1 MINYVVNVGLTK
13 AVPRFAA
20 LATTTLR
27 GTSTGYNEIEKR
39 NCSCL
44 SQVKYDSIC
53 YNMFQRPCTFCL
65 FPRCV
70 VSCISGS
77 SEIAFRA

>member
-1 MINYVVNVGLTK
+1 MINYVVTIGLTK

-39 NCSCL
+39 NYSCL
-44 SQVKYDSIC
+44 SQVILIQFVIIC
-53 YNMFQRPCTFCL
+53 FKDHEPF
-65 FPRCV
+65 
-70 VSCISGS
+70 
-77 SEIAFRA
+77 AFSQDV

>member
-1 MINYVVNVGLTK
+1 MINYVDTIGLTK

-39 NCSCL
+39 NYSCL
-44 SQVKYDSIC
+44 SQVIF
-53 YNMFQRPCTFCL
+53 N
-65 FPRCV
+65 
-70 VSCISGS
+70 IS
-77 SEIAFRA
+77 R

>member
-1 MINYVVNVGLTK
+1 MINYVVTIGLTK

-39 NCSCL
+39 NYSCL
-44 SQVKYDSIC
+44 SQVINMIQFVIIC
-53 YNMFQRPCTFCL
+53 FKDHEPF
-65 FPRCV
+65 
-70 VSCISGS
+70 
-77 SEIAFRA
+77 AFSQDV